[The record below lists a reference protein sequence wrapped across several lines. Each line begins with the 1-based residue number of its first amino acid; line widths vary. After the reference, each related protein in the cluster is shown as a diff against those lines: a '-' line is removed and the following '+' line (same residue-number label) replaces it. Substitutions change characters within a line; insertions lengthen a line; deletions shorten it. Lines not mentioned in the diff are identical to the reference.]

1 MAVSHPW
8 IELETMYY
16 LKKYRALRAR
26 YTVPEQEAYMAIQ
39 KKLEAERI

>member
-1 MAVSHPW
+1 
-8 IELETMYY
+8 MYY